1 MESTWPKECTN
12 KSWPSIQ
19 VTGLFIATT
28 RGWLKKT
35 RTRSNSIPAIRRFR
49 FRSTSTPKAA
59 IACCNKAIR
68 SWRSFSWPMRKK
80 RCRSVGNSTSDSPN
94 QNLRNLWT
102 KRDVM
107 NLTTN
112 YLGMVLKNPLVVSSS
127 PLSHTVDSIR
137 RLEDAGAAAVVMH
150 SLFEEQI
157 GFDSYYIDYHLTQ
170 GIDSYAESIS
180 YFPDMQ
186 SYNVGPDQYLNLL
199 RRAKEAVDVPIIGSL
214 NGASVGG
221 WTDYATMIEEAG
233 ADALELNV
241 YYLPTSTEI
250 TGFEVEALYLDI
262 LAAVRQ
268 AVTIPVAVKL
278 SPFFSSTAN
287 MANRLVAQGA
297 DGLVLFNRFY
307 QPDFDLE
314 NLEVTPRL
322 VLSNSNELRLPLRW
336 VAILF
341 GRLKADLAITSG
353 IHTSQ
358 DVIKGLM
365 AGAKVT
371 MMASELL
378 QNGLRRIPQVLTEI
392 VSWLEER
399 S

>member
-1 MESTWPKECTN
+1 
-12 KSWPSIQ
+12 
-19 VTGLFIATT
+19 
-28 RGWLKKT
+28 
-35 RTRSNSIPAIRRFR
+35 
-49 FRSTSTPKAA
+49 
-59 IACCNKAIR
+59 
-68 SWRSFSWPMRKK
+68 
-80 RCRSVGNSTSDSPN
+80 
-94 QNLRNLWT
+94 
-102 KRDVM
+102 M

-112 YLGMVLKNPLVVSSS
+112 YLGMLLKNPIVASSS
-127 PLSHTVDSIR
+127 PLSHSIDSIR
-137 RLEDAGAAAVVMH
+137 RLEDAGAAAVVMY

-186 SYNVGPDQYLNLL
+186 SYNVGPDEYLNLI
-199 RRAKEAVDVPIIGSL
+199 RRAKEAVGIPIIGSL

-221 WTDYATMIEEAG
+221 WTDYATLIEGAG

-241 YYLPTSTEI
+241 YYLPANSAVKGTD
-250 TGFEVEALYLDI
+250 VEALYLDI
-262 LAAVRQ
+262 LSAVREV
-268 AVTIPVAVKL
+268 VTIPVAIKL
-278 SPFFSSTAN
+278 SPFFSSIAN
-287 MANRLVAQGA
+287 MASCLSEQGA

-314 NLEVTPRL
+314 SLEVAPRL

-336 VAILF
+336 VAILY
-341 GRLKADLAITSG
+341 GRVNADLAITSG
-353 IHTSQ
+353 VHTSQ

-378 QNGLRRIPQVLTEI
+378 QNGVRRIGQVLNEVVT
-392 VSWLEER
+392 WLSEHEYESATQMIGAMSQKHCAEPAAFER
-399 S
+399 ANYMKMLQSYRPLN